1 MRALRRRHAPRW
13 VCGNPVLGQIPAIS
27 CGRNHCLSPPAC
39 KRDAGT
45 LPANKRISA
54 LKERDPGRIGPM
66 RDHDSPDSY
75 LHWPASRSWG
85 RSMAGHGK
93 MCRAEKRPCNHRFK
107 QIIRRHRRGG
117 RVVEGAPLL
126 REYTSKAYRGF
137 ESLPL
142 RHSLKITS
150 ASFQALGA
158 LPFVGP
164 LRAGNGCR
172 AIAS

>member
-1 MRALRRRHAPRW
+1 MRALRRRHAPRS
-13 VCGNPVLGQIPAIS
+13 VCDNPVLGQIPAIS
-27 CGRNHCLSPPAC
+27 CSRNHCLSPPAC
-39 KRDAGT
+39 RGSAST
-45 LPANKRISA
+45 LSAKTRISA
-54 LKERDPGRIGPM
+54 LQDRDSGRIGPA
-66 RDHDSPDSY
+66 RHHDSPDSCF
-75 LHWPASRSWG
+75 HWPASRSWG
-85 RSMAGHGK
+85 RSMDAYGK

-150 ASFQALGA
+150 ASFQALGVLA
-158 LPFVGP
+158 FAGP
-164 LRAGNGCR
+164 LRAGIGFR
-172 AIAS
+172 AIAP